1 MTAPHTPVPEDAFL
15 LCVDMQPVFIN
26 AIADGAQVQRRCEFA
41 LAAAAGIG
49 LPLAYTEQVPQKL
62 GNTAPALLELAPL
75 APVWS
80 KDTFSALGDAGV
92 RDALLRHRDIQH
104 LILCGIETSVCI
116 YQTAIAALAAS
127 LQVTVLSDAVS
138 CRRKDDGAAAL
149 AALAREGVHVLPS
162 ETVFYALLRD
172 VHHPFFRDYTRL
184 VKKYTAP

>member
-1 MTAPHTPVPEDAFL
+1 MTAPNPPVPEDAFL
-15 LCVDMQPVFIN
+15 LCIDMQPVFVN
-26 AIADGAQVQRRCEFA
+26 AIADGMSVQRRCEFA
-41 LAAAAGIG
+41 IAAAVGIG
-49 LPLAYTEQVPQKL
+49 LSVAYTEQVPQKL
-62 GNTAPALLELAPL
+62 GNTAQPLLDRAPL

-92 RDALLRHRDIQH
+92 RDALMRHRDVQH
-104 LILCGIETSVCI
+104 LILCGIETPVCI

-127 LQVTVLSDAVS
+127 MHVTVLSDAVG

-172 VHHPFFRDYTRL
+172 VHHPFFRPYTQL
-184 VKKYTAP
+184 VKNYGAS